1 MMRTCPQC
9 GRIVTSADAQ
19 SCYNCGAQLPP
30 VAYEQAPAPG
40 GENPPSVPA
49 NPYPPTYTPQ
59 ASAETPTAP
68 SQPPYGQAP
77 YGQPPYGQA
86 PYGQPPYGQPPSAQP
101 PYGQAYGAPG
111 GYPGAYAPGVNWRPS
126 ETPTRPPW
134 GRIVAGVVAVLVL
147 IAVVA
152 SVYTQTHGHPLS
164 SANGASTMSADAYK
178 TLLSD
183 SLMSNSHGWSIDS
196 ARCYFDQDGYHVRND
211 SLCFAPIDIQTDYTQ
226 TVTVKQILGQPN
238 WAYGLVLRHASKGNY
253 YFFGIDANSGWI
265 FEVVVDGKVTR
276 LQNFTRSYLIQ
287 GGLDTE
293 NTISVT
299 AQGTTFDCYVNGQKL
314 GTIHD
319 STFGAGKSG
328 LATLGEI
335 NVAFTNYIAKV

>member
-9 GRIVTSADAQ
+9 GRIVTSPDAQ
-19 SCYNCGAQLPP
+19 SCYNCGAQFPP
-30 VAYEQAPAPG
+30 VASEQTPAPG
-40 GENPPSVPA
+40 GVYPPSPSA
-49 NPYPPTYTPQ
+49 NPYPPTYTLQ
-59 ASAETPTAP
+59 ATGAAPAAP
-68 SQPPYGQAP
+68 SQPPYGQ
-77 YGQPPYGQA
+77 PPYA
-86 PYGQPPYGQPPSAQP
+86 QPPYGQPPYAQT
-101 PYGQAYGAPG
+101 PYGPTNNASG
-111 GYPGAYAPGVNWRPS
+111 GYPGAYAPGANWRPS

-134 GRIVAGVVAVLVL
+134 GRIVAGVVGVLIL
-147 IAVVA
+147 IAVIA
-152 SVYTQTHGHPLS
+152 SAYTQIHGHSLS

-183 SLMSNSHGWSIDS
+183 PLTSNTHGWSIDS
-196 ARCYFDQDGYHVRND
+196 AHCYFDQDGYHVRNG
-211 SLCFAPIDIQTDYTQ
+211 SICFAPIDIQSDYTQ
-226 TVTVKQILGQPN
+226 TVTVKQVLGSPT
-238 WAYGLVLRHASKGNY
+238 WAYGLVLRHASNGNY

-265 FEVVVDGKVTR
+265 FEVVVDGKATR

-299 AQGTTFDCYVNGQKL
+299 ATGSTFDCYVNGQKL

-319 STFGAGKSG
+319 STFDGGKSG
-328 LATLGEI
+328 LATSDQI